1 MKTSGNLF
9 LIACFDLIYF
19 VLLCVGLKQS
29 LKYRLKKSLNLKKG
43 ERTQTFLSEFITP
56 NGPLTELN
64 MP

>member
-29 LKYRLKKSLNLKKG
+29 LKYLLKKLELKKG
-43 ERTQTFLSEFITP
+43 GKDSNLLE
-56 NGPLTELN
+56 
-64 MP
+64 